1 MAVGNDIEY
10 ARLRRDVGA
19 SEDVLPDAMAETYFV
34 EALEFYPTDSAKMKA
49 YTRVIA
55 IQGIRASAAMLGK
68 YAQNQSQEDLTKV
81 FDNLTVMLEE
91 AKANVAVVMDPI
103 DNTNGG
109 TFFFGTATGRRGQS
123 GYPVVY

>member
-1 MAVGNDIEY
+1 MAVGNETEY

-19 SEDVLPDAMAETYFV
+19 NEDVLSDELAELYFV
-34 EALEFYPTDSAKMKA
+34 ESLESYPNDSAKMKA

-55 IQGIRASAAMLGK
+55 LRGIRANAAMLGK

-91 AKANVAVVMDPI
+91 ANEAVAIASVPI
-103 DNTNGG
+103 EPDSNNAV
-109 TFFFGTATGRRGQS
+109 FFDVAPGRRGQ
-123 GYPVVY
+123 GGIYRLW